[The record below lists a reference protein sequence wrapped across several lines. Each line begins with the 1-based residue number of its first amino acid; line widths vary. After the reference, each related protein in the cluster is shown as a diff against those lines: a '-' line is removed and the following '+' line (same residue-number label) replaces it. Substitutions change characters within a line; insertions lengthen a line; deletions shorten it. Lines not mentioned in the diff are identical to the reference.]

1 MPEFENL
8 VQGQMAIMDKLLYL
22 QAEIERCQKIEK
34 ELAALEKKAQ
44 LLSIREDISQKRK
57 DLAQIQDLFQK
68 QTEQVIQAYQRIE
81 A

>member
-8 VQGQMAIMDKLLYL
+8 VQGQMEIMDKLLYL

-34 ELAALEKKAQ
+34 ELAAIEKKAQ